1 MNDIIYCSQCK
12 SNGTTNRCYITG
24 YNSKCG
30 HDNGW
35 ALGKNKN
42 GSNIIN
48 CSCCSGINQ
57 CYITGYDYKCG
68 HDNGWAY
75 ISNNPATCAS
85 CGKSLSGSW
94 QMESNSNN
102 KSYFSSTTGRY
113 LGISDGYFLYGGSP
127 NWVYSYC
134 KPCWIKEIQ
143 KILPSLGLDSSNY
156 QSQISNLNN
165 KNSELQNIINNKN
178 DEIKKLNKDIEEK
191 NASLKSKEE
200 EINNLKELKIKEEQ
214 QENLISAPV
223 ELNKNNFE
231 SIFNQNLNELEIEKI
246 KNLLKSSEINEIS
259 DLEKLFSSDNIY
271 SKTLEECKN
280 ACRAKLIETIKEVIE
295 KISVNIEQ
303 KNSNINS
310 VSLIYD
316 EIKRKLNV
324 KEIPENVSNESIIPL
339 KNHIDELKKKLEK
352 MNEIKEEIN
361 KIYLKLLE

>member
-12 SNGTTNRCYITG
+12 SNGKTNRCYITG

-30 HDNGW
+30 HDNGL

-42 GSNIIN
+42 GGSIMN
-48 CSCCSGINQ
+48 CSCCSGNNQ

-75 ISNNPATCAS
+75 ISNNPATCNS
-85 CGKSLSGSW
+85 CGKALSGSW

-102 KSYFSSTTGRY
+102 KSYFSWTTGRY

-200 EINNLKELKIKEEQ
+200 EINNLKELKTKEE
-214 QENLISAPV
+214 
-223 ELNKNNFE
+223 
-231 SIFNQNLNELEIEKI
+231 
-246 KNLLKSSEINEIS
+246 
-259 DLEKLFSSDNIY
+259 
-271 SKTLEECKN
+271 
-280 ACRAKLIETIKEVIE
+280 
-295 KISVNIEQ
+295 
-303 KNSNINS
+303 
-310 VSLIYD
+310 
-316 EIKRKLNV
+316 
-324 KEIPENVSNESIIPL
+324 
-339 KNHIDELKKKLEK
+339 
-352 MNEIKEEIN
+352 
-361 KIYLKLLE
+361 